1 MAYTALTAQSVAARA
16 AMIIQDLTNVRWP
29 ITELRDWLNDARREL
44 AVVRPDIYATTIEE
58 HSLSPAG
65 AKHELPDGALRLLD
79 IPRNSATGKAVT
91 VTQRGFLDQQNP
103 GWAASSFQSDT
114 IKHFMVDERDK
125 THFWVYPPSNGSAK
139 VCLIYQAAPED
150 FALAAG
156 NTEIAGSLNDFET
169 LYAGA
174 MVDYI
179 CYRAFSKDS
188 EYAGNTQ
195 RALAH
200 YQQFQNALGI
210 GHRNDLTYSPNLTNV
225 GGVPSKQLATG
236 G

>member
-29 ITELRDWLNDARREL
+29 ITELLNWLNDSRREL
-44 AVVRPDIYATTIEE
+44 AVNRPDMYSTTIED
-58 HSLSPAG
+58 HSLSAG
-65 AKHELPDGALRLLD
+65 AKHDLPAGALRLLD
-79 IPRNSATGKAVT
+79 IPRNYNGKAVT

-150 FALAAG
+150 FALASG
-156 NTEIAGSLNDFET
+156 NTEIAGAMNDFET

-188 EYAGNTQ
+188 EYAGNAQ

-200 YQQFQNALGI
+200 YQQFLNALGI
-210 GHRNDLTYSPNLTNV
+210 GHKSDLTYSPNLTNV